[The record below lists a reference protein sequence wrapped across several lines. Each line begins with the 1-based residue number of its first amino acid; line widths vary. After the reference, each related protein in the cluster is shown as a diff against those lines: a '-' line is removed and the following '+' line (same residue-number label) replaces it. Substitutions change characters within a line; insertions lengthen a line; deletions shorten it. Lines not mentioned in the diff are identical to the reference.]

1 MAKSHFFVT
10 TASHPLQLSSRT
22 LQLRDDMRGLPVFVL
37 LMLGLLGDSL
47 GVTVSDGD
55 GYSFSLES
63 VKVLK
68 RLMEMEAMERE
79 MELEA
84 RVSGRM
90 VPHRLAPAPARP
102 LCSNPTLPQELKP
115 VCLDPESNEVFA
127 RFAAFITPSDPCEIC
142 ANPACTGC
150 IY

>member
-1 MAKSHFFVT
+1 
-10 TASHPLQLSSRT
+10 
-22 LQLRDDMRGLPVFVL
+22 MRGLPVIVL

-47 GVTVSDGD
+47 GVTVSDGE

-68 RLMEMEAMERE
+68 RLMEKDAMERLME
-79 MELEA
+79 MEA
-84 RVSGRM
+84 RASARM
-90 VPHRLAPAPARP
+90 VPHRLAPARP

-115 VCLDPESNEVFA
+115 VCLDPRSDEVFA
-127 RFAAFITPSDPCEIC
+127 RFAEFITPSDLCEIC
-142 ANPACTGC
+142 AYPACTGC